1 MFTDEIEIILKAGD
15 GGGGI
20 VSFFP
25 GEKSGPD
32 GGDGGDGGNLYVKS
46 SKQITNLN
54 HFVGKRQIN
63 ADNGKNGDKNKK
75 TGLDGKD
82 LEVELPV
89 GSLLLDLETKE
100 ELELTEENRRFLI
113 CKGGKGGRGNF
124 ELRSSRNTTP
134 KEAEKG
140 ERGQRKYFKIIV
152 RMIADFGLIGLPNAG
167 KSSLLNELTNA
178 HVKVAGYP
186 FTTLEPSL
194 GVINGKILADI
205 PGLIEGAHKGKGLG
219 ISFLKHIEKVKLLL
233 HCISCESEN
242 VIRDYKTITEEL
254 EKYNPHLAEKEQIIL
269 LTKSD
274 LADSKEINEKA
285 KLLKKFQ
292 EKVIVVSIYN
302 WESLNKLKDIIDY

>member
-1 MFTDEIEIILKAGD
+1 MFTDEIEITLKAGN
-15 GGGGI
+15 GGSGI

-32 GGDGGDGGNLYVKS
+32 GGDGGDGGNLYIKS
-46 SKQITNLN
+46 SRHLTNLN
-54 HFVGKRQIN
+54 QFVGKHEIF
-63 ADNGKNGDKNKK
+63 AENGKNGDKNKK

-89 GSLLLDLETKE
+89 GSLLLDTDTKE
-100 ELELTEENRRFLI
+100 ELELTEENQRFLI
-113 CKGGKGGRGNF
+113 CKGGRGGRGNF

-140 ERGQRKYFKIIV
+140 QKGQKRFFKIVV

-178 HVKVAGYP
+178 RVKVANYP

-194 GVINGKILADI
+194 GVINGKIIADI
-205 PGLIEGAHKGKGLG
+205 PGLIEGAHKGRGLG
-219 ISFLKHIEKVKLLL
+219 INFLKHIEKVKLLL
-233 HCISCESEN
+233 HCISVESDN

-254 EKYNPHLAEKEQIIL
+254 EKYNPLLAEKGQIIL

-274 LADSKEINEKA
+274 LINPSELNKKA
-285 KLLKKFQ
+285 RLLKKFQ
-292 EKVIVVSIYN
+292 NFVIGVSIYDFD
-302 WESLNKLKDIIDY
+302 SLNKLKELLA